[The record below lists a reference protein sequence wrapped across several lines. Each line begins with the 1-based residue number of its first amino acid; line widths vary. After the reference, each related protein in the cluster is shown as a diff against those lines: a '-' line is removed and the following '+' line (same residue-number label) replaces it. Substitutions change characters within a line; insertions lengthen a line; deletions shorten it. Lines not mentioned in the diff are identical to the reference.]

1 MSQYEKAIAAG
12 KRSIELVPNGA
23 DYHVFLGA
31 ILSYAGRPDEAIGH
45 LNKGIRLNPFPFWS
59 TFIALG
65 RCYRLKGQYE
75 KALSEY
81 KKVLQR
87 IPNSIL
93 THIRLA
99 SIYALL
105 DRQEEAEAAAQ
116 KVLEIK
122 PNFSIER
129 FSKGWRYKNP
139 ADLKL
144 LVDALHKAGFPE

>member
-1 MSQYEKAIAAG
+1 M
-12 KRSIELVPNGA
+12 
-23 DYHVFLGA
+23 
-31 ILSYAGRPDEAIGH
+31 
-45 LNKGIRLNPFPFWS
+45 
-59 TFIALG
+59 
-65 RCYRLKGQYE
+65 KGQYE

-81 KKVLQR
+81 KKMLQR

-93 THIRLA
+93 PHIRLA

-116 KVLEIK
+116 KVLEIN

-139 ADLKL
+139 ADLKQI
-144 LVDALHKAGFPE
+144 VDSMRKAGLPE